1 MRIAAPSAV
10 NATLTS
16 GIRSFYCY
24 YPLTW
29 LPESPLKNYL
39 APWFEE
45 QLKDLVSKLAVV
57 GHNRVIPGLAF
68 DGIGGAKDLV
78 KYVIGLAR
86 QLELKLITTHHL
98 GPPFAESIKVLS
110 DYNLLANDI
119 LFSHANGITEEEV
132 LLLTSKGGF
141 ISSTPSTELQM
152 GMGSPVCSR
161 PELRAVSSLGVDCHS
176 TTSADMFGQM
186 RMLVQSARNTYAE
199 KLGHAPRETNITVQE
214 VYNMGTIGGARAVGM
229 EDSLG
234 SLKEGKLADIV
245 IFEGVSPAMLCGTPG
260 DPVAAIVLHAGT
272 RDVHTVIVDG
282 VIRKSAGVLLSSR
295 YETSE
300 GGSGE
305 IVEWK
310 TVVKKVIESRAR
322 IEERIKDYDF
332 EGTRNAVGAA
342 LGL

>member
-24 YPLTW
+24 NPVTW
-29 LPESPLKNYL
+29 LPESPLNSYV

-45 QLKDLVSKLAVV
+45 QLKDFISQLAVV
-57 GHNRVIPGLAF
+57 GNNRVIPGIAF
-68 DGIGGAKDLV
+68 NSIGGGAKELV
-78 KYVIGLAR
+78 EFVIGLAR
-86 QLELKLITTHHL
+86 QLGVKLITTHHL
-98 GPPFAESIKVLS
+98 GAPFGESIKVLS

-119 LFSHANGITEEEV
+119 LFSHANNITDEEV
-132 LLLTSKGGF
+132 SLLKSKGGF

-152 GMGSPVCSR
+152 GLGSPVCSR

-199 KLGHAPRETNITVQE
+199 KLGHPPRETNITVHE

-245 IFEGVSPAMLCGTPG
+245 IFDGVSPAMLCGMG
-260 DPVAAIVLHAGT
+260 DPVGAIVLHAGT
-272 RDVHTVIVDG
+272 KDVHTVIVDG
-282 VIRKSAGVLLSSR
+282 VIRKSNGVLLSSR
-295 YETSE
+295 HETCE

-305 IVEWK
+305 NVEWK
-310 TVVKKVIESRAR
+310 TVVKKVIESRTN
-322 IEERIKDYDF
+322 IEERIKDFDLK
-332 EGTRNAVGAA
+332 EANRAMGAA